1 MAITFKPEINNK
13 PKKDGTCLIMLRI
26 TENRKIKR
34 ISTGIFL
41 KFDEFNKEA
50 DYGKWIRKSNPNHK
64 KLNSDIEDFIE
75 KAKKASKTIEKNNQ
89 IVSAKSIINEV
100 NNKNTGS
107 FTDYFKAKLEIYLTT
122 NSAGYYKHLKS
133 KLNNLNEFNSNIL
146 FTELNVSLLNKY
158 EVHLKKKGLNDNS
171 VTSNLR
177 AIRTILYEAIKED
190 LFEGKNPFTSKTLKE
205 FKTNKEKLS
214 LEEIKKIEGL
224 ELEENSI
231 LWNVKNYFLF
241 AYYAAGIRIGDFMQ
255 LQWKNI
261 VEDTLIYNMDKTASA
276 HEVVLIP
283 KAKAILKLYQ
293 TKNIN
298 SENYIFPILKNELL
312 KADKL
317 KLNSAISSKNAV
329 INLNLKKIALKA
341 KINKNLTFHISRH
354 SFADILRQQDVS
366 IYDIKDLLGHS
377 DIKITQNYL
386 KSFDRDSANKAHSKA
401 IL

>member
-1 MAITFKPEINNK
+1 
-13 PKKDGTCLIMLRI
+13 
-26 TENRKIKR
+26 
-34 ISTGIFL
+34 
-41 KFDEFNKEA
+41 
-50 DYGKWIRKSNPNHK
+50 
-64 KLNSDIEDFIE
+64 
-75 KAKKASKTIEKNNQ
+75 
-89 IVSAKSIINEV
+89 
-100 NNKNTGS
+100 
-107 FTDYFKAKLEIYLTT
+107 
-122 NSAGYYKHLKS
+122 
-133 KLNNLNEFNSNIL
+133 
-146 FTELNVSLLNKY
+146 
-158 EVHLKKKGLNDNS
+158 
-171 VTSNLR
+171 
-177 AIRTILYEAIKED
+177 
-190 LFEGKNPFTSKTLKE
+190 
-205 FKTNKEKLS
+205 
-214 LEEIKKIEGL
+214 
-224 ELEENSI
+224 
-231 LWNVKNYFLF
+231 VKNYFLF

-261 VEDTLIYNMDKTASA
+261 VKDTLIYNMDKTASA

-293 TKNIN
+293 TKNTN

-401 IL
+401 VL